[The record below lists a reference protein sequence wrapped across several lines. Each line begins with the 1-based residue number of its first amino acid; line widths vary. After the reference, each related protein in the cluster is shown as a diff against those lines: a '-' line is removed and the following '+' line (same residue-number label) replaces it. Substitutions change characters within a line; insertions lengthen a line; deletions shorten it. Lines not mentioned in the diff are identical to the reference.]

1 MVQAD
6 IRSDQALDGIQDS
19 RVAAELAK
27 HLVTF
32 TGVVDSS
39 GHGLSIDLFR
49 FQLQDG
55 GVVVLY
61 SSGDDGVDGLVQLA
75 QGRCVEQGG

>member
-6 IRSDQALDGIQDS
+6 IRPDQALDGIQDS

-27 HLVTF
+27 HLVTL

-39 GHGLSIDLFR
+39 GHGLSIYLFR

-55 GVVVLY
+55 GVAAFD
-61 SSGDDGVDGLVQLA
+61 SSGDDGVDGLVESA
-75 QGRCVEQGG
+75 QG

>member
-6 IRSDQALDGIQDS
+6 IRPDQGLDGIQDS

-32 TGVVDSS
+32 TGVVDPS

-55 GVVVLY
+55 GVAVLY
-61 SSGDDGVDGLVQLA
+61 GSGDDGVDGLVQSA
-75 QGRCVEQGG
+75 QR